1 MAHAA
6 ESGDDGLSMWARTLG
21 DLRQLAAGPR
31 ALWLIFVIK
40 FLESVAYFAIYN
52 ILTVYL
58 TEDLGYG
65 DKAAGTIAGSWLTA
79 VSLVMFFSGFV
90 ADSLGIRKAMLWAV
104 ASCLVGR
111 AVMTIGRFDPVIP
124 VVGLFISTWGAASM
138 MPTMTAAVR
147 RYTTAKTV
155 AFGFSLFYVVMNIGA
170 LVAPQT
176 LSFLRTSFKGGVTIA
191 ALGNTHFSSSQIL
204 FAIATGVTLLAGMV
218 TLLLPT
224 EVSATAELPTQQKA
238 KNPLEILAE
247 VVGDRQFFGFML
259 FVSLLVLV
267 RLIFQH
273 AHQTWPKYTQREIAA
288 DFDFANLW
296 SINPAMVIVL
306 TPLVTAF
313 TKKLSAFW
321 CIVVGGFVS
330 TASVFFLVGSNA
342 MWAQIGFVA
351 VLSIGECLWSP
362 RLYEYTAIIAKPG
375 REASY
380 MGLSQV
386 PMFVAK
392 PIVGWLSG
400 SMLAAWCPATG
411 PRNSSLLWLVVGLTT
426 LAGPILIVLL
436 RKVIEGKKAV
446 EAT

>member
-1 MAHAA
+1 MATQVLP
-6 ESGDDGLSMWARTLG
+6 GDDSGPWWPRTKD
-21 DLRQLAAGPR
+21 DLRDLARGPF
-31 ALWLIFVIK
+31 ALWLIYLIK

-52 ILTVYL
+52 VLTVYL

-90 ADSLGIRKAMLWAV
+90 ADSLGIRKAMLWAI

-111 AVMTIGRFDPVIP
+111 AVMTIGRFDPIIP

-147 RYTTAKTV
+147 RFTTPKTV

-176 LSFLRTSFKGGVTIA
+176 LSFLRTTFKGGVTVA
-191 ALGNTHFSSSQIL
+191 ALGGTHFSSSQVL
-204 FAIATGVTLLAGMV
+204 FAIATAVTLLAGIV
-218 TLLLPT
+218 TLWLPAPPPQP
-224 EVSATAELPTQQKA
+224 EGPVVKA
-238 KNPLEILAE
+238 KNPLQILTE
-247 VVGDRQFFGFML
+247 VMGDRQFMGFML

-288 DFDFANLW
+288 DFDFAFYW
-296 SINPAMVIVL
+296 SINPAMVILL
-306 TPLVTAF
+306 TPIATIF

-330 TASVFFLVGSNA
+330 TSSVFFLVGSSA
-342 MWAQIGFVA
+342 MWAQIAFVA
-351 VLSIGECLWSP
+351 MLSVGECLWSP

-386 PMFVAK
+386 PMFFAK
-392 PIVGWLSG
+392 PVVGWLSG

-411 PRNSSLLWLVVGLTT
+411 PRNSSLMWLVIGLMT
-426 LAGPILIVLL
+426 LVGPIAIVLL
-436 RKVIEGKKAV
+436 RKVIEGKKQV